1 MYTGEDDIDGPLET
15 NRLIQVSCEKI
26 VNSRNE
32 RGGAKLHRN
41 LMIVHLIRKAR
52 SHTMR
57 SAVGYPYPSCAEAN
71 SFVYGSPSSDIYQ
84 NSSDCQSNPSC
95 YSGQLRNASEHL
107 YNAYNSS
114 HYGHSEFSMEL
125 SDEMDYA
132 IPLEPIKLRFVGNE
146 VPMES
151 GELLELKQS
160 EVPKNGSLLY
170 GEQQTEISSVQM
182 SSLPHFGDELQQS
195 TSYLSEN
202 IEEVRELPAAE
213 DDNGCFVDDG
223 DDEETEEC
231 QLSETSGRRKRKTS
245 MTCLAAS
252 DSSSAKKCCVEE
264 HQLTGLISVFNSGL
278 TVVAD
283 QILPRTPA
291 ANLLP
296 PASDQI
302 VPSLMHLA
310 CSPLICK

>member
-1 MYTGEDDIDGPLET
+1 
-15 NRLIQVSCEKI
+15 
-26 VNSRNE
+26 
-32 RGGAKLHRN
+32 
-41 LMIVHLIRKAR
+41 
-52 SHTMR
+52 
-57 SAVGYPYPSCAEAN
+57 
-71 SFVYGSPSSDIYQ
+71 
-84 NSSDCQSNPSC
+84 
-95 YSGQLRNASEHL
+95 
-107 YNAYNSS
+107 
-114 HYGHSEFSMEL
+114 MEL